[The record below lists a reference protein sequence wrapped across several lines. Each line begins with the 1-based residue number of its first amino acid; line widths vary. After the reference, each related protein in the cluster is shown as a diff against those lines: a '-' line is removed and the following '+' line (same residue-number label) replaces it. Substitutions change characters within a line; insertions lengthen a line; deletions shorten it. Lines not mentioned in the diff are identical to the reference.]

1 MNKKLMAQY
10 LPKMMN
16 WDVCPTRKL
25 YEKELLKRRGKKLRV
40 CTIPYGKYWPGDQK
54 ALMKIAEAM
63 PEGHLK
69 ELNKVML
76 PLLNPPHE
84 IKIHQS
90 SLVRGCEKPMQ
101 DDLLTNQYL
110 SRIINTLALN
120 QHSARKISEIIN
132 HLPGAYQFSVDQIDK
147 YLYVYWNT
155 RRDHGWTVQRENELE
170 KFLKDSHNLRN
181 TFDFELENGFGQLSH
196 LEVYLNLGIASPEE
210 WVDHLMINTMKKY
223 DDALNLLNVDK
234 PERVWDGSG
243 GNVLGQYKLREF
255 HLSASRELSMILNR
269 ISKTRADLLKNN
281 SSAQG
286 ESARWRVYGS
296 NASPAPSKPQKYS
309 IGSG

>member
-1 MNKKLMAQY
+1 MMAQY

-16 WDVCPTRKL
+16 WNACLTRKL
-25 YEKELLKRRGKKLRV
+25 FEKELLKRRGKKLSV
-40 CTIPYGKYWPGDQK
+40 CTVPCGKYRPGDQK
-54 ALMKIAEAM
+54 ALMKIAEEM
-63 PEGHLK
+63 PEGDLK
-69 ELNKVML
+69 KLTIEML
-76 PLLNPPHE
+76 PVLNPPDE

-90 SLVRGCEKPMQ
+90 SLVRGCEKPMH
-101 DDLLTNQYL
+101 DELLMNQYL
-110 SRIINTLALN
+110 SRLVNTLALN
-120 QHSARKISEIIN
+120 QHSSRKISEIIN

-181 TFDFELENGFGQLSH
+181 TFDFELENGFGHLSH